1 MKAIILC
8 GGGGTR
14 LWPLSREDNPKQF
27 HRLVKNYS
35 LIQDTVLR
43 ISKVVDFKDIFIS
56 TNASFVDEINFQLI
70 DIPRQNII
78 TEPVRMDNAP
88 AIGLSLIHVLHKAKD
103 ENESVI
109 ILPSDHL
116 FENPDSFLSL
126 LKKADSFCSEF
137 PEQFLTIGVRP
148 SFPATGFGYIK
159 MTPDELMKG
168 IHKVEKF
175 VEKPSLDKA
184 QEYVSSW
191 EYLWNL
197 GIFISN
203 ASFLLSLFKKHLPNS
218 YDALTKIKD
227 AIGTDKYEKVLN
239 ENYPK
244 MDKISIDYGIIEK
257 ISEIAVVP
265 ADGLG
270 WTDVGN
276 WRELKNVM
284 RSHAD
289 QAGNL
294 IKGNVILKE
303 TTNSLVYGQ
312 GKKVVTVLGMD
323 DVIVVDT
330 PDALLVMPADRAPDA
345 KLIVDELKA
354 NNKHEYL

>member
-43 ISKVVDFKDIFIS
+43 ISKVIDMKDIFIS
-56 TNASFVDEINFQLI
+56 TNSSFVDEISFQLI

-78 TEPVRMDNAP
+78 TEPTRMDNAP
-88 AIGLSLIHVLHKAKD
+88 AIGLSLIHVLHKAED
-103 ENESVI
+103 ENEPVI

-116 FENPDSFLSL
+116 FENPESFYSVLY
-126 LKKADSFCSEF
+126 KADEFCTQF
-137 PEQFLTIGVRP
+137 PDKFLTIGIRP
-148 SFPATGFGYIK
+148 TYPATGYGYIK
-159 MTPDELMKG
+159 MTSEEYSKG
-168 IHKVEKF
+168 IHRVDKF
-175 VEKPSLDKA
+175 VEKPSLEKA
-184 QEYVSSW
+184 TEYTSSW

-197 GIFISN
+197 GIFIAN
-203 ASFLLSLFKKHLPNS
+203 ASFLLSLFEKNLPTTYTELKKI
-218 YDALTKIKD
+218 AAT
-227 AIGTDKYEKVLN
+227 IGTDKYQTVL
-239 ENYPK
+239 EESYPK
-244 MDKISIDYGIIEK
+244 MEKISIDYGIIEK
-257 ISEIAVVP
+257 ISDIAVIP

-276 WRELKNVM
+276 WRELKQVLS
-284 RSHAD
+284 RDAD
-289 QAGNL
+289 ANGNL
-294 IKGNVILKE
+294 CKGNAIVKD
-303 TTNSLVYGQ
+303 TKNSLVYAH
-312 GKKVVTVLGMD
+312 GKKVVAVMGME
-323 DVIVVDT
+323 DVVVVDT
-330 PDALLVMPADRAPDA
+330 PDALLVMPVDRAADA